1 MKHIKAFDQLFESQQ
16 VLTQMQKDWLDECI
30 AKMTA
35 NSIRGAWSVNP
46 QTGLVDIDG
55 DFWVPRKSLTDF
67 RGVRFG
73 RVSGFF
79 SCSDNYLSSLEGS
92 PREVGGDFNCA
103 YNSLVSLE
111 GAPQQVEGNFD
122 CEHNDLTSLEGA
134 PQSVGGG
141 FYCNHNQLTSL
152 EGAPQSVGGN
162 FYCNNND
169 LISLEGAPRS
179 VGGGFYCNHNQLTSL
194 EGAPQRMRASFDC
207 SHNNLTSLGGAPLS
221 VGLYFYCSDNPVS
234 ESVLEA
240 LHKKMKSGMSWPDT
254 VASHWR
260 HIKSEEDRILLAPY
274 NHTLSPEE
282 LKGYAALLRLKTR
295 VI

>member
-1 MKHIKAFDQLFESQQ
+1 MKHIKPYLDLFESQTR
-16 VLTQMQKDWLDECI
+16 LTAEQIKWLDKCTSDSWEL
-30 AKMTA
+30 
-35 NSIRGAWSVNP
+35 NP
-46 QTGLVDIDG
+46 QTGLVDVRGSFDCSLQNLA
-55 DFWVPRKSLTDF
+55 DFK
-67 RGVRFG
+67 GVRFG
-73 RVSGFF
+73 VVTESFY
-79 SCSDNYLSSLEGS
+79 CKLNQLT
-92 PREVGGDFNCA
+92 
-103 YNSLVSLE
+103 SLE
-111 GAPQQVEGNFD
+111 GAPRQVGMYFH

-134 PQSVGGG
+134 PQSAGGG
-141 FYCNHNQLTSL
+141 FYCDFNQLTSL

-169 LISLEGAPRS
+169 LISLEGAPQS

-221 VGLYFYCSDNPVS
+221 IGLYFYCSDNPVS

-240 LHKKMKSGMSWPDT
+240 LHKKMKSGMRWPDA

-260 HIKSEEDRILLAPY
+260 HIRSEEDKILLAPY

-282 LKGYAALLRLKTR
+282 LKGYEALLRLKTR

>member
-35 NSIRGAWSVNP
+35 NSIKGAWSVNP

-134 PQSVGGG
+134 PQKVRGA
-141 FYCNHNQLTSL
+141 FYCFSNQLTSL
-152 EGAPQSVGGN
+152 K
-162 FYCNNND
+162 
-169 LISLEGAPRS
+169 
-179 VGGGFYCNHNQLTSL
+179 
-194 EGAPQRMRASFDC
+194 GAPQRVWASFDC
-207 SHNNLTSLGGAPLS
+207 SHNGLVSLEGAPLA
-221 VGLYFYCSDNPVS
+221 VGWYFYCSDNPVS

-240 LHKKMKSGMSWPDT
+240 LYKKMQSGMSWPDA
-254 VASHWR
+254 VASYWR
-260 HIKSEEDRILLAPY
+260 YIKSNEDKALLAPS
-274 NHTLSPEE
+274 NPLLSQEDV
-282 LKGYAALLRLKTR
+282 KGYEALARLKRR